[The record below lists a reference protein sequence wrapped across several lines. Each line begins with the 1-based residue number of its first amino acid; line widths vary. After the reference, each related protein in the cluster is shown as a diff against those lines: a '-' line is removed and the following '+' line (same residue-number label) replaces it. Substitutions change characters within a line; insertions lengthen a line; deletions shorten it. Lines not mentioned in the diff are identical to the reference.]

1 MGLFSK
7 KKGAEMSDSI
17 LLGNTEF
24 VFDSK
29 LGFYVGEWIVWE
41 RKTKI
46 LLEIKSTEG
55 NIGGIILE
63 KINWINGHKNIII
76 QSFLEENDDYIDTV
90 NEMIEDGALEADGKI
105 SEDEFVK
112 ALFVNN
118 VTVFVNGIETGFYI
132 DLDAEPD
139 YFMGHL
145 ACIEKHKRQ
154 ILRKGQR
161 PQRHQKGD
169 KYLCQPGAES
179 GTSWKM
185 ITCARRSGATSSI
198 LPPVTAKVL
207 TMRAGQ
213 PFAWTVWKYCGA
225 TTTPISR
232 MCGRNFITCGPQR

>member
-145 ACIEKHKRQ
+145 ACIE
-154 ILRKGQR
+154 I
-161 PQRHQKGD
+161 D
-169 KYLCQPGAES
+169 CQYKIGV
-179 GTSWKM
+179 G
-185 ITCARRSGATSSI
+185 G
-198 LPPVTAKVL
+198 LN
-207 TMRAGQ
+207 G
-213 PFAWTVWKYCGA
+213 
-225 TTTPISR
+225 
-232 MCGRNFITCGPQR
+232 

>member
-7 KKGAEMSDSI
+7 KKGAEMSDRL

-55 NIGGIILE
+55 NISGIVFE

-76 QSFLEENDDYIDTV
+76 QSFLEENDDYIDIV

-145 ACIEKHKRQ
+145 ACIE
-154 ILRKGQR
+154 I
-161 PQRHQKGD
+161 D
-169 KYLCQPGAES
+169 CQYKIEVG
-179 GTSWKM
+179 GLN
-185 ITCARRSGATSSI
+185 G
-198 LPPVTAKVL
+198 
-207 TMRAGQ
+207 
-213 PFAWTVWKYCGA
+213 
-225 TTTPISR
+225 
-232 MCGRNFITCGPQR
+232 

>member
-7 KKGAEMSDSI
+7 KKNAEMSDRI

-24 VFDSK
+24 VFDSN
-29 LGFYVGEWIVWE
+29 LGFYVGELIVWE

-46 LLEIKSTEG
+46 LLEIKSIEG
-55 NIGGIILE
+55 NIGDIVFE
-63 KINWINGHKNIII
+63 KINWINAHRELII

-90 NEMIEDGALEADGKI
+90 NEMIEDGALEVDGKI

-145 ACIEKHKRQ
+145 ACMEIDCQYRIE
-154 ILRKGQR
+154 
-161 PQRHQKGD
+161 
-169 KYLCQPGAES
+169 
-179 GTSWKM
+179 
-185 ITCARRSGATSSI
+185 
-198 LPPVTAKVL
+198 
-207 TMRAGQ
+207 AG
-213 PFAWTVWKYCGA
+213 GLN
-225 TTTPISR
+225 
-232 MCGRNFITCGPQR
+232 G

>member
-7 KKGAEMSDSI
+7 KKRAEMTDEIS
-17 LLGNTEF
+17 LGNTEF
-24 VFDSK
+24 IFDRK
-29 LGFYVGEWIVWE
+29 LGFYVGELIVWE

-55 NIGGIILE
+55 NIGDIVFE
-63 KINWINGHKNIII
+63 KINWINAHRELII

-90 NEMIEDGALEADGKI
+90 NEMIEDGTLEVDGKI

-145 ACIEKHKRQ
+145 ACIE
-154 ILRKGQR
+154 I
-161 PQRHQKGD
+161 D
-169 KYLCQPGAES
+169 CKYKIEVGGLNG
-179 GTSWKM
+179 
-185 ITCARRSGATSSI
+185 
-198 LPPVTAKVL
+198 
-207 TMRAGQ
+207 
-213 PFAWTVWKYCGA
+213 
-225 TTTPISR
+225 
-232 MCGRNFITCGPQR
+232 